1 MTQLT
6 LVEGSGVLLYQFGP
20 GHRPQ
25 LGHTEVRQLAC
36 PARVHHAVGRLQVA
50 VVTHVILVKKVQA
63 LWSERLK
70 RSVSSMELLK
80 TKKNKNEQQTKKG
93 IYQLNIFNNQVA

>member
-50 VVTHVILVKKVQA
+50 VVTHVVLVKKVQA

-80 TKKNKNEQQTKKG
+80 KREQKRTTNEKR
-93 IYQLNIFNNQVA
+93 NIPA

>member
-70 RSVSSMELLK
+70 SQFNGIA
-80 TKKNKNEQQTKKG
+80 KKKEQKRTTNEKR
-93 IYQLNIFNNQVA
+93 NIPA